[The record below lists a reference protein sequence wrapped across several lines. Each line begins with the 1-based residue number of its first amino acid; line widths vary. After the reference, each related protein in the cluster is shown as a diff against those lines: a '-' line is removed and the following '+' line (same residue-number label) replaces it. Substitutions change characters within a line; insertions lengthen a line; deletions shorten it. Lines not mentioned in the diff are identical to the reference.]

1 MVYYDTNSSS
11 FYKANETYCLQIE
24 QLFQTL
30 QVACDGYCN
39 SWGFELNA
47 TYIKNNIT
55 TEFRFYKETIRQTSV
70 LPVESQII
78 EWLDVTMSPLNRNNK
93 ICFKESKIKRFFMSK
108 ELKGLIESPYYFSS
122 NINIQSSEMND
133 WLSLIKRYD
142 IDLLKLNKGDFT
154 ITINHRVEEP
164 LKLISELE
172 PMIKFYI

>member
-1 MVYYDTNSSS
+1 
-11 FYKANETYCLQIE
+11 
-24 QLFQTL
+24 
-30 QVACDGYCN
+30 
-39 SWGFELNA
+39 
-47 TYIKNNIT
+47 
-55 TEFRFYKETIRQTSV
+55 
-70 LPVESQII
+70 
-78 EWLDVTMSPLNRNNK
+78 
-93 ICFKESKIKRFFMSK
+93 MSK

-133 WLSLIKRYD
+133 WLSLIKIYD